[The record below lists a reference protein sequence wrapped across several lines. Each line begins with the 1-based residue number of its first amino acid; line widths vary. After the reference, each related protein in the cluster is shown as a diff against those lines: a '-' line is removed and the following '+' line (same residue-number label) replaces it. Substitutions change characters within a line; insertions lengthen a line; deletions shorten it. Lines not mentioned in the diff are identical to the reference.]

1 MYSTILAVVQFF
13 TKYYSCPGC
22 TGAAALLYL
31 LLVLLT
37 VFCGL
42 RTHRIRFT
50 PYFNGRVRELISDF
64 ALVIGVL
71 IASFFGSYVFSAVPL
86 PPFTYNP
93 NGRMFTFVDL
103 LDCPVWC
110 IFACA
115 GFGLILAILLSV
127 DHVISS
133 AMAQTPSMLLQ
144 KGSAYHWDLILAG
157 VLCAFSS
164 LFGLPWVNASIP
176 HSPMHALSLADRE
189 ETHLSDGSSHVRVT
203 YARETR
209 VAVVAANLLIG
220 LCLFAL
226 PMPLQLI
233 PVPVLYGV
241 FLFMAVTSL
250 ETNSFWSRL
259 LLVIT
264 QQSRYPLRLFIQRV
278 PQRWIHGFT
287 GIQAAFLIIMCVIAF
302 VPQTFVNLLFPL
314 FLLGLVGFRHLVF
327 PLFFPHPYLVELDR
341 PPA

>member
-1 MYSTILAVVQFF
+1 MTLFTEETFALFIACSFVYSTILAVVQFF

-71 IASFFGSYVFSAVPL
+71 IASFFGSYVFSAIAL

-176 HSPMHALSLADRE
+176 HSPMHTLSLADRE

-233 PVPVLYGV
+233 PV
-241 FLFMAVTSL
+241 
-250 ETNSFWSRL
+250 
-259 LLVIT
+259 
-264 QQSRYPLRLFIQRV
+264 LFIQRV

-302 VPQTFVNLLFPL
+302 VPQTFVNLHFPL